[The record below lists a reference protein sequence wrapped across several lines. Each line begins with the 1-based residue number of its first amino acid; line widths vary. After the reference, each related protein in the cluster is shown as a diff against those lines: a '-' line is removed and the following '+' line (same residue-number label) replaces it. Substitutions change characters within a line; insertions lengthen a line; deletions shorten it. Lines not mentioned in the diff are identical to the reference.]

1 MARRTRGDEKV
12 HEWLYTKSKER
23 MSKAMMKEMM
33 SKEKEN
39 MDIGG
44 HVKRKSN
51 DIQVH
56 INLYEDAKK
65 RLSKLTRL

>member
-1 MARRTRGDEKV
+1 
-12 HEWLYTKSKER
+12 

-39 MDIGG
+39 MDIRG